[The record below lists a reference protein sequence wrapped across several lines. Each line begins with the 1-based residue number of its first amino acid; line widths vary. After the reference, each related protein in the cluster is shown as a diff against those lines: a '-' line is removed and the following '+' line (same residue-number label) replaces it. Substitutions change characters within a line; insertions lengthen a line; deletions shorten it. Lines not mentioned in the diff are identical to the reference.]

1 MATTERN
8 PTDYI
13 RIITAII
20 LLMCGIES
28 TIRSVITNTKCHTV
42 LILKYVWFLHSTV
55 KDEYRSNFITKLQII
70 IIILSVTAKVLIFKK
85 NFKHRMLP
93 IDYVCLKILLF
104 ILILLTISKLKK
116 NNICKMLLSNM
127 IEKNNCW
134 FIYVHINLKFKNI

>member
-1 MATTERN
+1 
-8 PTDYI
+8 
-13 RIITAII
+13 
-20 LLMCGIES
+20 
-28 TIRSVITNTKCHTV
+28 
-42 LILKYVWFLHSTV
+42 
-55 KDEYRSNFITKLQII
+55 
-70 IIILSVTAKVLIFKK
+70 
-85 NFKHRMLP
+85 MLP